1 MSIAPSEKADRRGFH
16 PAPLVATVAGL
27 LLGIGALA
35 QWYSQDVSLPR
46 YCSDPEQTLAHLQR
60 VINETEP
67 AGTDSR
73 RPYLIAAKLLF
84 LLPRE
89 SGESTEHYL
98 ERVERYLRRSC

>member
-1 MSIAPSEKADRRGFH
+1 MSIAPTEKAECRGFN

-46 YCSDPEQTLAHLQR
+46 YCENPEQTLVHLKR

-67 AGTDSR
+67 AGTESR

-89 SGESTEHYL
+89 SGESGELYL
-98 ERVERYLRRSC
+98 ERVRRYLGKSC